1 MCDEPWIDAHCPIS
15 CQWANCTTTTAP
27 PTTAPPTP
35 PTTAPPTPPTTAPPT
50 THVPNGRC
58 DELCTDSMGQFMIPG
73 EPTKWCHCSN
83 WLGYVKDCAKCTK
96 MEGHPLCEKYGQK
109 LVFDDS
115 SRRCDWPEIACKSR
129 SDCPYTD
136 FQQVAEKE
144 GYADCELWAASGDC
158 YDPAKHTEWACG

>member
-1 MCDEPWIDAHCPIS
+1 MYS
-15 CQWANCTTTTAP
+15 
-27 PTTAPPTP
+27 
-35 PTTAPPTPPTTAPPT
+35 
-50 THVPNGRC
+50 NGGTSTMR
-58 DELCTDSMGQFMIPG
+58 EI
-73 EPTKWCHCSN
+73 WSN
-83 WLGYVKDCAKCTK
+83 
-96 MEGHPLCEKYGQK
+96 

-158 YDPAKHTEWACG
+158 YDPAKHTEWACGDCVWQKWVAKNCPECANNDAFL